1 MPNLV
6 TNKFKIHNAE
16 QFIESLSET
25 SATYLYL
32 FIGKV
37 DPWTD
42 ENDPPAPTDS
52 VANTSFDYWRSMIS
66 AKKVTSADVSHII
79 PRINWESN
87 TSYTAHS
94 QSNNEQSANNFYVI
108 TDQLNVYKCLQN
120 NIANGASTIK
130 PTGTG
135 TGLIELGDGYKWK
148 YMYTIS
154 PQDTLKFTTSEYVP
168 VKKVGSINDGSN
180 QFTVE
185 QASVDGAIDI
195 INRTSNGDFLAQLT
209 ATPTDS
215 TGVESRDFI
224 VREVLTGQSSE
235 NIGVVIS
242 YTSGANT
249 LTYFPN
255 ANSLFTSTEIVVGDT
270 SGAQAT
276 ISTDVTST
284 YKFEENTFASVTN
297 TTTLQLATDA
307 NTTADGVYVGSTLY
321 ITNNAGRGEQSTIS
335 AYDAA

>member
-94 QSNNEQSANNFYVI
+94 KSNNEHSANNFYVI
-108 TDQLNVYKCLQN
+108 Y
-120 NIANGASTIK
+120 IRS
-130 PTGTG
+130 
-135 TGLIELGDGYKWK
+135 
-148 YMYTIS
+148 
-154 PQDTLKFTTSEYVP
+154 
-168 VKKVGSINDGSN
+168 
-180 QFTVE
+180 
-185 QASVDGAIDI
+185 
-195 INRTSNGDFLAQLT
+195 
-209 ATPTDS
+209 
-215 TGVESRDFI
+215 FI
-224 VREVLTGQSSE
+224 LHP
-235 NIGVVIS
+235 I
-242 YTSGANT
+242 
-249 LTYFPN
+249 L
-255 ANSLFTSTEIVVGDT
+255 
-270 SGAQAT
+270 
-276 ISTDVTST
+276 
-284 YKFEENTFASVTN
+284 
-297 TTTLQLATDA
+297 
-307 NTTADGVYVGSTLY
+307 
-321 ITNNAGRGEQSTIS
+321 
-335 AYDAA
+335 